1 MAFDLSIICSIHN
14 EEGNIPELV
23 ERLQRTLNAF
33 ESLTTWEVLLIDDA
47 SQDGSWA
54 EIQAA
59 AQQDPTHVIPLQHQE
74 RRGQKGCFMTGFAHA
89 RGWISVTMDADL
101 QVLPEELPNVL
112 TPMLTQGYQMVC
124 TYNDP
129 KRDEYYK
136 KRYDRSLVSRIG
148 NIFMRL
154 LFSSPV
160 RDAGGNFLALET
172 RYIKDVALIINDQR
186 YLLPISMRRGLARI
200 TEVGCEFAPRKRGK
214 SKYNLWKKALLGI
227 PEMFQLKYRLLTGV
241 YDTPPLPDHPARPI

>member
-1 MAFDLSIICSIHN
+1 MPLDLSIICSIHN

-23 ERLQRTLNAF
+23 ERLHKTLSNF
-33 ESLTTWEVLLIDDA
+33 DKLNGWEAILIDDA
-47 SQDGSWA
+47 SHDNSWA
-54 EIQAA
+54 EIQAE
-59 AQQDPTHVIPLQHQE
+59 AQKYPDQIIPLQHSG
-74 RRGQKGCFMTGFAHA
+74 RRGQKGCFMTGFANA

-112 TPMLTQGYQMVC
+112 TPMLEGDYQMVC
-124 TYNDP
+124 TFNDP
-129 KRDEYYK
+129 KRDDYHK

-154 LFSSPV
+154 LFASPV
-160 RDAGGNFLALET
+160 LDAGGNFLALET
-172 RYIKDVALIINDQR
+172 RYIKGVNLIINDQR
-186 YLLPISMRRGLARI
+186 YLLPISMRRGLTRI

-241 YDTPPLPDHPARPI
+241 YDTPPLPDSPARPQ

>member
-1 MAFDLSIICSIHN
+1 MPLDVSIICSIHN

-23 ERLQRTLNAF
+23 ERLHQTLSHFDKVNG
-33 ESLTTWEVLLIDDA
+33 WEVLLINDA
-47 SQDGSWA
+47 SQDNSWA
-54 EIQAA
+54 EIQAE
-59 AQQDPTHVIPLQHQE
+59 AQKYPDLIIPLQHEQ
-74 RRGQKGCFMTGFAHA
+74 RRGQKGCFMTGFQHA
-89 RGWISVTMDADL
+89 RGWVAVTMDADL

-112 TPMLTQGYQMVC
+112 TPILTQGYQMVC

-129 KRDEYYK
+129 KRDDYHK

-154 LFSSPV
+154 LFASPV

-172 RYIKDVALIINDQR
+172 RYIKGVALIINDQR

-227 PEMFQLKYRLLTGV
+227 PEMFQLKYRLVTGV
-241 YDTPPLPDHPARPI
+241 YDTPPLPDGPARPQ